1 MVGESL
7 RCGRMQIMRGVHE
20 NMLDLP
26 YMDQDMERTA
36 EMTDWL
42 CDFDLWQRQ
51 CMRNM
56 RFELM
61 PLLPVSVLA
70 CASLCQGADCRL
82 ARSRAVCGSGRTS
95 ARPCMHTV
103 SC

>member
-1 MVGESL
+1 
-7 RCGRMQIMRGVHE
+7 MQIMRGVHE

-26 YMDQDMERTA
+26 YMDQDLERTA
-36 EMTDWL
+36 EMTEWL

-70 CASLCQGADCRL
+70 CANLCQGAQPKHDV
-82 ARSRAVCGSGRTS
+82 RACAS
-95 ARPCMHTV
+95 APLVTMW
-103 SC
+103 

>member
-1 MVGESL
+1 
-7 RCGRMQIMRGVHE
+7 MRGVHE

-26 YMDQDMERTA
+26 YIDQDLERTA

-70 CASLCQGADCRL
+70 CANLCQGAL
-82 ARSRAVCGSGRTS
+82 LSPSLPRSCTSCGS
-95 ARPCMHTV
+95 ARRPHQ
-103 SC
+103 SS